1 MRVRPATAHIR
12 EVVPRS
18 PHLEAVAPGCLLAH
32 GFLTTE
38 HRLQHIFQ
46 KASGQ
51 REQQQAD
58 RGDESAVVT
67 CPTNQPFAKSIR
79 SPSDALVGLCL
90 TQNRHGSS
98 WELLGNQSSA
108 LSSLSFL
115 RLPIFLFV
123 NEQF

>member
-1 MRVRPATAHIR
+1 MAFSQQNT
-12 EVVPRS
+12 
-18 PHLEAVAPGCLLAH
+18 GCNI
-32 GFLTTE
+32 FS
-38 HRLQHIFQ
+38 RKLQD
-46 KASGQ
+46 SGNNN
-51 REQQQAD
+51 RRIE
-58 RGDESAVVT
+58 GDESAAVT

-79 SPSDALVGLCL
+79 SPSDALAGLCV

-123 NEQF
+123 NEQT